1 MFKCGIK
8 VYTDFYKI
16 AYVEVQRKDVVIT
29 DYERFI
35 EKYQEIQNEY
45 GYIPKYKIQES
56 DVL

>member
-16 AYVEVQRKDVVIT
+16 AYVEVQRKNVVIT

-35 EKYQEIQNEY
+35 EKYQEI
-45 GYIPKYKIQES
+45 
-56 DVL
+56 